1 LRWSSEEES
10 SCQLTGREEH
20 AIHGRASGLI
30 VSDQRLF
37 AGGMRS
43 LVEEAE
49 GVEVVGIVS
58 GSGETLIIQ
67 QVIANRRQDLVN
79 AVQ

>member
-1 LRWSSEEES
+1 
-10 SCQLTGREEH
+10 
-20 AIHGRASGLI
+20 
-30 VSDQRLF
+30 
-37 AGGMRS
+37 MRS